1 MCATGAR
8 LVSHCMMDLQLTHR
22 HAVCASN
29 TTYFTTG
36 KTFLVIVKYWY
47 ILYPHDS
54 LRPVIRERLPNVFHI
69 RTGVLLLM
77 LQVFQK
83 QVAGENTVRRYF

>member
-8 LVSHCMMDLQLTHR
+8 LVSHCMMDLQLTHK
-22 HAVCASN
+22 HTVCASN
-29 TTYFTTG
+29 TG

-47 ILYPHDS
+47 ILYSHDS
-54 LRPVIRERLPNVFHI
+54 LRPVIRERQPNVFHI
-69 RTGVLLLM
+69 HTGVLLLM

-83 QVAGENTVRRYF
+83 QVAGENTVRQYF

>member
-29 TTYFTTG
+29 TG

-47 ILYPHDS
+47 ILYSHDS
-54 LRPVIRERLPNVFHI
+54 LRPVIRERQPNVFHI
-69 RTGVLLLM
+69 HTGVLLLM